1 MPIPKLP
8 KRAAEPV
15 EAEVEEETAP
25 APKEK
30 YVYIAKVEKPKQD
43 VNSVRL
49 EDGSIGIIFTME
61 EAITQLLNDV
71 AELKKGLL

>member
-8 KRAAEPV
+8 KRVEQAEESEVEAPEKTAEP
-15 EAEVEEETAP
+15 
-25 APKEK
+25 K
-30 YVYIAKVEKPKQD
+30 YVFIAKVEKPKQD
-43 VNSVRL
+43 VNTVRL
-49 EDGSIGIIFTME
+49 EDGSIGIIYTME